1 VSCTKKKREL
11 DIAGKLMK
19 IVCEQLRALA
29 GQFEPGIEA
38 KLLLA
43 NQSSFG
49 AGRSYDTMGFHRSSR
64 GDPDESTSGRPTSQ
78 VFMLFYLLAK
88 HNNS

>member
-1 VSCTKKKREL
+1 MQRNKREL
-11 DIAGKLMK
+11 DIAAKLMK

-29 GQFEPGIEA
+29 GQFEPGNEA
-38 KLLLA
+38 KLLLV
-43 NQSSFG
+43 NQSSFV
-49 AGRSYDTMGFHRSSR
+49 AGRSYDTTGSI
-64 GDPDESTSGRPTSQ
+64 GLLEEIDPDESTSGRPTSQ